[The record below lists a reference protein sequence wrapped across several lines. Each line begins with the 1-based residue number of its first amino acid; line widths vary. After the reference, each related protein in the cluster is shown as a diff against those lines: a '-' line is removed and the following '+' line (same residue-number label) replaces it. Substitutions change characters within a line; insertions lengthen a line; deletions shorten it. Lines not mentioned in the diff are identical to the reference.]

1 MSVGSKLILDDCFS
15 FYLQYI
21 KAGSVDMILTD
32 PPYGVTQNAWDKR
45 VDLAAF
51 WRMASQILKPNG
63 VVAVFACQPFT
74 SHLVLSNEKMF
85 QCEWILHKTKKT
97 GFLNAG
103 RLPLRSH
110 ESVIVFA
117 APGHLYQ
124 PQMTTGHKPV
134 NSFTKRK
141 NSDGTNYGSTAV
153 VRGGGQTTRY
163 PESVLRVP
171 WIGSTAK
178 ERVGHPNQKPVGILE
193 YFLRTYTRPGE
204 LVVDMFMGSGS
215 TGVACAATG
224 RSFVGFENHK
234 PYFDSAVKRMPASM
248 VTQ

>member
-1 MSVGSKLILDDCFS
+1 
-15 FYLQYI
+15 
-21 KAGSVDMILTD
+21 MILTD
-32 PPYGVTQNAWDKR
+32 PPYGVTQNVWDKR

-51 WRMASQILKPNG
+51 WNMADQILKPNG

-85 QCEWILHKTKKT
+85 RCEWVLHKTKKT
-97 GFLNAG
+97 GFLNAS

-110 ESVIVFA
+110 ESVIIFA
-117 APGHLYQ
+117 KSGHLYQ

-134 NSFTKRK
+134 NSFTKK
-141 NSDGTNYGSTAV
+141 TGSDGTNYGHTKTL
-153 VRGGGQTTRY
+153 RGGGQTTRY

-178 ERVGHPNQKPVGILE
+178 ERVGHPNQKPVNAIS
-193 YFLRTYTRPGE
+193 YFLHTYTRPGE

-215 TGVACAATG
+215 TGVACAETG
-224 RSFVGFENHK
+224 RSFVGFENHR
-234 PYFDSAVKRMPASM
+234 PYFDLAVKRMPSSL
-248 VTQ
+248 VVL